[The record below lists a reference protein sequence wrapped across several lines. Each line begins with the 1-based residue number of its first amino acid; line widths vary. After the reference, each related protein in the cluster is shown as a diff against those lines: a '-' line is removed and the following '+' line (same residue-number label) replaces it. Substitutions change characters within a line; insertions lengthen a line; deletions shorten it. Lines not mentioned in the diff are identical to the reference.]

1 MNAESLPLNY
11 TKDGKIVESIWK
23 ITFSK
28 APYTNWFIKEIIR
41 ETIFPNMKG
50 NKKML
55 WYSQRGWSVRIS
67 LCDLNGVISYA
78 LAMGTHHDEE
88 KHFPKNI
95 ALLILGSC

>member
-50 NKKML
+50 NKKCCDIRKEDEVFASHCVTWMVLLAML
-55 WYSQRGWSVRIS
+55 LQWVLIMVKKSISQR
-67 LCDLNGVISYA
+67 
-78 LAMGTHHDEE
+78 T
-88 KHFPKNI
+88 
-95 ALLILGSC
+95 